1 MLIRW
6 EKGVSAMLCLG
17 FVQGEYVTIGSEI
30 VVKVQSVE
38 GKRAFLSIEAPKDL
52 SIVRGTV
59 LERNGG
65 VRPSCV
71 DMAFRRK

>member
-1 MLIRW
+1 
-6 EKGVSAMLCLG
+6 MLCLG

-52 SIVRGTV
+52 PIVRGTV
-59 LERNGG
+59 LERSGG
-65 VRPSCV
+65 ARPSCV